1 MSNMGRE
8 KAIFLRLKNTIHT
21 QKSLTLK
28 CVAQDFILTH
38 VIFFSTSELYPLAYR
53 EILYKFSLTPLNH
66 TIIFKKR
73 ILNFLT
79 QTLLLLLLFF
89 ELE

>member
-66 TIIFKKR
+66 SIILKNNNFKFPYP
-73 ILNFLT
+73 NFIIIIIII
-79 QTLLLLLLFF
+79 